1 MTLVNTSAAFEK
13 AVTDAVAAADNTVE
27 MVYDNVHFTTPGKS
41 KKYILMSVNFTQST
55 LQNQGAA
62 SDYYAGVIQ
71 CNIYVPKS
79 KGTSVLSAIGEAVI
93 DGLTSVNAS
102 NYTDTFSCK
111 PRVLDIN
118 GPTPLEIED
127 RSHFIGIISCQF
139 SANA

>member
-27 MVYDNVHFTTPGKS
+27 MVYDNVHYTTPGKS
-41 KKYILMSVNFTQST
+41 TKYILMSLNFTQST
-55 LQNQGAA
+55 QQNQGAS

-71 CNIYVPKS
+71 CNVYVPKS
-79 KGTSVLSAIGEAVI
+79 KGTSVLSSISEAVI

>member
-1 MTLVNTSAAFEK
+1 MTLVNTRAAFEK

-41 KKYILMSVNFTQST
+41 TKYILMSVNFTQST
-55 LQNQGAA
+55 LQNQGAS

-71 CNIYVPKS
+71 CNVYVPKS

-118 GPTPLEIED
+118 GVTPLEIED

>member
-1 MTLVNTSAAFEK
+1 MTLVNTRAAFEK

-27 MVYDNVHFTTPGKS
+27 MVYDNVHYTTPGKS
-41 KKYILMSVNFTQST
+41 TKYILMSLNFTQST
-55 LQNQGAA
+55 QQNQGAS

-71 CNIYVPKS
+71 CNVYVPKS
-79 KGTSVLSAIGEAVI
+79 KGTSVLSSISEAVI

-102 NYTDTFSCK
+102 NYSDTFSCK

-139 SANA
+139 TANA

>member
-1 MTLVNTSAAFEK
+1 MTLVNTRAAFEK

-27 MVYDNVHFTTPGKS
+27 MVYDNVHYTTPGKS
-41 KKYILMSVNFTQST
+41 TKYILMSLNFTQST
-55 LQNQGAA
+55 QQNQGAA

-71 CNIYVPKS
+71 CNVYVPKS
-79 KGTSVLSAIGEAVI
+79 KGTSVLSSISEAVI

-102 NYTDTFSCK
+102 DYSDTFSCK

>member
-1 MTLVNTSAAFEK
+1 MSLVNTRAAFEK

-55 LQNQGAA
+55 LQNLGAA

-71 CNIYVPKS
+71 CNIYVPKG

-118 GPTPLEIED
+118 GVTPLEIED

>member
-1 MTLVNTSAAFEK
+1 MTLVNARAAFEK

-41 KKYILMSVNFTQST
+41 TKYILMSLDFTQST
-55 LQNQGAA
+55 LQNQGAS

-71 CNIYVPKS
+71 CNVYVPKS
-79 KGTSVLSAIGEAVI
+79 KGTSVLSEISEAVI

-102 NYTDTFSCK
+102 GYTDTFSCT

-118 GPTPLEIED
+118 GPTPLDIED
-127 RSHFIGIISCQF
+127 RSHFVGVISCQF